1 MSVNITGV
9 DEILAKMEKKFGK
22 AKTDKVER
30 RALKVASTTMKYALK
45 SGVSGYR
52 DTGKTV
58 GEVTASKPRR
68 KAGKLSVKVGWQGGG
83 SRWRLVHL
91 NEWGYTRNGK
101 TYHPRGL
108 GAVQKTFDATK
119 DEAKRLQ
126 IFVLKNELWKG

>member
-9 DEILAKMEKKFGK
+9 DEILTKMEKKFGK
-22 AKTDKVER
+22 TKTDKAER

-45 SGVSGYR
+45 SGVSVYR

-58 GEVTASKPRR
+58 SEVTASRPRR
-68 KAGKLSVKVGWQGGG
+68 KAGELSVKVGWQGSG
-83 SRWRLVHL
+83 SRWRLIHL

-108 GAVQKTFDATK
+108 GAVQKTFDSTK
-119 DEAKRLQ
+119 DEVKRLQ
-126 IFVLKNELWKG
+126 ISILKNSLWKG